1 MFVWRTT
8 VKLHDT
14 DAAGLLFYGHQF
26 KMAHDCYEA
35 MLESI
40 GFPMA
45 WWLREADCFLP
56 IVHAEADFLLPLFVG
71 DQVEIQLRSE
81 KLGDSSYTL
90 AQDFLDSK
98 GRTVGTV
105 KTVHVVVN
113 KKSGRKTTI
122 PDRFRAALEK
132 L

>member
-45 WWLREADCFLP
+45 WWLRESDCLLP
-56 IVHAEADFLLPLFVG
+56 IVHAEADFMLPLSVG
-71 DQVEIQLRSE
+71 DQVEIRLRMDT
-81 KLGDSSYTL
+81 LGDSSYTL
-90 AQDFLDSK
+90 AQDFFDSK
-98 GRTVGTV
+98 GCTVGTV

-113 KKSGRKTTI
+113 RKSGRKMTI
-122 PDRFRAALEK
+122 PDKFRAALQN

>member
-35 MLESI
+35 LLESI

-45 WWLREADCFLP
+45 WWLRESDCFLP
-56 IVHAEADFLLPLFVG
+56 IVHASADFKLPLFVG
-71 DQVEIQLRSE
+71 DKIEIRLRVE
-81 KLGDSSYTL
+81 KLGQSSYTL
-90 AQDFLDSK
+90 AQDIVDSK
-98 GRTVGTV
+98 GRSVGTV
-105 KTVHVVVN
+105 TTVHVVVD
-113 KKSGRKTTI
+113 KKSGRKTPI
-122 PDRFRAALEK
+122 PDKFRAALEK